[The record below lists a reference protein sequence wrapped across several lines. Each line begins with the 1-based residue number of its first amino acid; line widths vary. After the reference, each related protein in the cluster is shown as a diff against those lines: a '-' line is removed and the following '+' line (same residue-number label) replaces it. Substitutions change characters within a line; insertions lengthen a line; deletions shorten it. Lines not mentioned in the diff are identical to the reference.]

1 MLHQVRKEHD
11 QTGQESQ
18 EIEVDQALREI
29 SMERT
34 FVMVKPDGVHRGL
47 VGEVIKRL
55 ESKGLK
61 IAGIKMLQV
70 SNELAK
76 EHYAEHSDKPFYT
89 DLVNY
94 ITTSPVIAMVVEG
107 KNAVS
112 VVRTLVGATNPIEAL
127 PGTMRGDFGLDI
139 GRNIVHA
146 SDSLQSA
153 EREINLFFKQE
164 EIFDYTRIDQPWIY
178 E

>member
-1 MLHQVRKEHD
+1 MRKEHD
-11 QTGQESQ
+11 QTEKESQ
-18 EIEVDQALREI
+18 EIEVDQALREMT
-29 SMERT
+29 MEKT

-55 ESKGLK
+55 ECKGLK

-70 SNELAK
+70 SKDLAE
-76 EHYAEHSDKPFYT
+76 EHYAEHSDKPFYN

-94 ITTSPVIAMVVEG
+94 ITSSPVVAMVCEG

-112 VVRTLVGATNPIEAL
+112 VLRTLVGATNPIEAS

-153 EREINLFFKQE
+153 EREINLFFNEE
-164 EIFDYTRIDQPWIY
+164 EIFDYSRIDEPWIY

>member
-1 MLHQVRKEHD
+1 
-11 QTGQESQ
+11 
-18 EIEVDQALREI
+18 
-29 SMERT
+29 MEKT

-55 ESKGLK
+55 ETKGLK
-61 IAGIKMLQV
+61 ITGIKMLQV

-76 EHYAEHSDKPFYT
+76 EHYAEHSDKPFYN

-94 ITTSPVIAMVVEG
+94 ITSSPVVAMVCEG
-107 KNAVS
+107 KNAVG
-112 VVRTLVGATNPIEAL
+112 VLRTLVGATNPIEAS
-127 PGTMRGDFGLDI
+127 PGTMRGDFSLDI

-146 SDSLQSA
+146 SDSIQSA
-153 EREINLFFKQE
+153 EREINLFFEQE
-164 EIFDYTRIDQPWIY
+164 EIFDYTRIVEPWIY

>member
-1 MLHQVRKEHD
+1 
-11 QTGQESQ
+11 
-18 EIEVDQALREI
+18 
-29 SMERT
+29 
-34 FVMVKPDGVHRGL
+34 MVKPDGVHRGL

-70 SNELAK
+70 SKDLAE
-76 EHYAEHSDKPFYT
+76 EHYAEHSDKPFYN

-94 ITTSPVIAMVVEG
+94 ITSSSVVAMVCEG

-112 VVRTLVGATNPIEAL
+112 VVRTLVGATNPIEAS

-153 EREINLFFKQE
+153 EREINLFFNEE
-164 EIFDYTRIDQPWIY
+164 EIFDYSRIDEPWIY

>member
-1 MLHQVRKEHD
+1 
-11 QTGQESQ
+11 
-18 EIEVDQALREI
+18 
-29 SMERT
+29 MEKT

-47 VGEVIKRL
+47 VGEVINRL
-55 ESKGLK
+55 EIKGLK
-61 IAGIKMLQV
+61 IVGMKMLQV

-76 EHYAEHSDKPFYT
+76 EHYAEHSEKPFYN

-94 ITTSPVIAMVVEG
+94 IISSPVISMVIEG
-107 KNAVS
+107 KNAVG
-112 VVRTLVGATNPIEAL
+112 VVRTLVGATNPIEAS

-153 EREINLFFKQE
+153 EREIDLFFGEE
-164 EIFDYTRIDQPWIY
+164 EIFDYTRIDHPWIY